1 MCYSEFP
8 VLRRYS
14 LMRNLQV
21 TQIDPV
27 AMTLNTPIR
36 WLRNNWWLEWKFSDK
51 VPNLMRIPSLATTHT
66 TLSLSH
72 CPFWQTRICH
82 NLEVARS
89 YNFTFTIFA
98 FIPVESV
105 RWLRANW
112 QLLFPYLCNRKYM
125 ISNLAL
131 SSQLIQDLQK
141 ETHTAVN
148 FLLGSKERRRQGAFT
163 CGAGFHSC
171 FVDVLWH

>member
-1 MCYSEFP
+1 
-8 VLRRYS
+8 
-14 LMRNLQV
+14 
-21 TQIDPV
+21 
-27 AMTLNTPIR
+27 MTLNTPIR
-36 WLRNNWWLEWKFSDK
+36 WLRNNWWWLEWKFSDR
-51 VPNLMRIPSLATTHT
+51 VPDLMRIPSLATTHASP
-66 TLSLSH
+66 SLSH

-112 QLLFPYLCNRKYM
+112 QLLFPYLCNRKFM

-148 FLLGSKERRRQGAFT
+148 FLLGSKERRRQGTFT